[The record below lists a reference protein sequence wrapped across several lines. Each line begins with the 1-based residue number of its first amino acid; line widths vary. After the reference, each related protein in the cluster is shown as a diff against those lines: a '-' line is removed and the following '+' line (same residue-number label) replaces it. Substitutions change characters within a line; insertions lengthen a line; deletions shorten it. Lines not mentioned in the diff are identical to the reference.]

1 MELTWESDRSSSSR
15 VEVDSTLSNQ
25 RKRVGEAT
33 EDGYDAYRR
42 WFGGQNGESEGS
54 EESYDD
60 YAGREPGYYELE
72 MTDRERDER
81 SEALHD
87 MLETQWSLTQ
97 EIDYLEGR
105 IDLSEEVDKFMAA
118 KAQER
123 KDREDELD
131 RHIEHLV

>member
-72 MTDRERDER
+72 MTDREREER

-87 MLETQWSLTQ
+87 MLET
-97 EIDYLEGR
+97 
-105 IDLSEEVDKFMAA
+105 
-118 KAQER
+118 
-123 KDREDELD
+123 
-131 RHIEHLV
+131 